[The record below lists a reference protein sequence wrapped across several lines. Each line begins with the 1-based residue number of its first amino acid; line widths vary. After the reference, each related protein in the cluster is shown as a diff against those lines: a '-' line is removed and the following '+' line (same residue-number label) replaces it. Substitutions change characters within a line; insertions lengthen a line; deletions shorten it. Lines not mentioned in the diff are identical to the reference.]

1 MLSIGQV
8 AAGTAS
14 THLCTIPAGPCLV
27 TITNDSASAGS
38 AYVAITPAAAAGTL
52 ATFTTSNG
60 IPVPAGQ
67 SLVFANYKSSP
78 SASLSVISAST
89 AATNVGFL
97 ISSAAGGAGF

>member
-1 MLSIGQV
+1 M
-8 AAGTAS
+8 
-14 THLCTIPAGPCLV
+14 

>member
-8 AAGTAS
+8 TAGTAS

-27 TITNDSASAGS
+27 TITNDSASAGT
-38 AYVAITPAAAAGTL
+38 AYVGITPVGT
-52 ATFTTSNG
+52 AQSFTTSNG

-67 SLVFANYKSSP
+67 SLVFANYKASP
-78 SASLSVISAST
+78 AASLAVISAST